1 MARTNVTKETIFNV
15 GSNKDARDRVFTKLA
30 EHDTAL
36 DSVMVLKSTTILEGT
51 LTGTSQV
58 VNLGAALPTGA
69 VILARDL
76 VVNTQFAGQSDLTIK
91 IGGTDDD
98 GIVASTDLDAL
109 AAGNYQGTSGA
120 NPTGGS
126 YGGQQLTATFAATNL
141 ASLSAGSLT
150 IKIWYAVITT
160 P

>member
-1 MARTNVTKETIFNV
+1 MSI
-15 GSNKDARDRVFTKLA
+15 
-30 EHDTAL
+30 TAL
-36 DSVMVLKSTTILEGT
+36 TREQLRALWNTASLALAKTWGDKVTAGMPTLRTVTVLETS

-58 VNLGAALPTGA
+58 VNIGAALPAGA
-69 VILARDL
+69 IVLARDL
-76 VVNTQFAGQSDLTIK
+76 VVNTQFAGQSDLTVT
-91 IGGTDDD
+91 IGGTDAD

-109 AAGNYQGTSGA
+109 GAGTYQGTSGA

-126 YGGQQLTATFAATNL
+126 YAGQQLTATFAATAL

-150 IKIWYAVITT
+150 INIWFTVV